1 MDIEHIIKKHVHLN
15 NDLEDDTA
23 SNVDN
28 QYAKQKEQADQT
40 FDAKL

>member
-15 NDLEDDTA
+15 NNLEDDTA

-28 QYAKQKEQADQT
+28 QYAKQKELADQI

>member
-28 QYAKQKEQADQT
+28 QYAKQKEQVDQT